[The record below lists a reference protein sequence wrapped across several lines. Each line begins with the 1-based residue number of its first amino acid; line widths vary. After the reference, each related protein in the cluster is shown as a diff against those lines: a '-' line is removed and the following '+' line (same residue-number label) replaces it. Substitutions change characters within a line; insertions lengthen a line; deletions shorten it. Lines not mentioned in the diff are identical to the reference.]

1 MPEKGFMQ
9 KSETAQLQAGYTA
22 LTRLDWILA
31 PAVSIIAGIWIYFH
45 IYSAINWDD
54 LLYMSLARYT
64 DGQAWILNRY
74 GHIYFLKLFY
84 FFAGDSITGAR
95 IFWCFL
101 FSASCILI
109 YFSARILAGR
119 GSAVAAVIAV
129 LLVYMQPMFGREAGS
144 PLADFTVMFL
154 VILGVFIYLA
164 FLGRSDKF
172 THWLLMLLGL
182 VFFWAVK
189 SKETGI
195 CMAVLFFGLGRDA
208 QNLWRIKRFFQDV
221 GWVVCG
227 ILLGSLIL
235 MLLDAAFV
243 GDFWFSVRPSN
254 ISKLFGSNL
263 GEPKIDTRTR
273 TIQSWFSFFTTRP
286 IFVPFLLYLLVGWKS
301 HFKSFT
307 MREKIVWLIPL
318 FLMLFLTFSRRA
330 WYVVPRYV
338 SPAIPIMAIFACQ
351 FFHFDLKG
359 QAGIGKGFTISRRGF
374 GIILAA
380 AAFIIVIGLYV
391 PKIHSWAIYYKLD
404 EPLVGF
410 PNLRYQRLSPE
421 QLFYALAI
429 IPVAVTG
436 LLITAL
442 LSKKRGLATL
452 FFTALFL
459 FALMLPSFSDGKGL
473 MDTAVVKSRWRYEAC
488 RVFKDDFEFG
498 RDTKILISKNVHQYT
513 WMLGRNV
520 ESHCH
525 IFNIFFNTR
534 LNYEQFID
542 GTQGD
547 VLRGDYDYAILI
559 ADDETRQMM
568 QGGEFGQLMTGYEL
582 RQKEALHP
590 SGRGAVPLILLKKR

>member
-164 FLGRSDKF
+164 FLGRRDKF

-410 PNLRYQRLSPE
+410 PNLKYQRLSPE